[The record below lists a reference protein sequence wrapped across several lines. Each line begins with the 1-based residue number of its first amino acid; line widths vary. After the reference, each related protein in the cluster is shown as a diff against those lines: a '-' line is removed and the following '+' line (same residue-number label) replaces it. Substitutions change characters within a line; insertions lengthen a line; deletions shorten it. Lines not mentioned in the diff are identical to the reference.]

1 MSTRNR
7 LVPMALDRDEKREF
21 KALKAKKKAGELD
34 KAERKRFKALKALKK
49 GDAAAAEG
57 GSAKRQKTED
67 AGETKEEAPAKKEKK
82 AKKAKKSK
90 KGGKAAGGSGGGSSS
105 AEVQAFREAA
115 QIVVEDPQG
124 DEHMPIQTFEAA
136 APLFPAEVLE
146 ACCKGFKEPSP
157 VQAQSWPIVI
167 AGRDIV
173 SIAKTGSGKTLG
185 FVLPGIAH
193 ILEAIKDG
201 GRGKTRALVVAP
213 TRELAQQ
220 SAVVFE
226 QAGAAVRLTGT
237 CIYGGV
243 PKVRN
248 KLRARVN
255 GSERAERANGR
266 VGSSQVAAQTR
277 QCGVLVA
284 ARKQEFW

>member
-1 MSTRNR
+1 
-7 LVPMALDRDEKREF
+7 MALDRDEKREF

-67 AGETKEEAPAKKEKK
+67 VGETKEEAPAKKEKK
-82 AKKAKKSK
+82 AKKAKK
-90 KGGKAAGGSGGGSSS
+90 GGKAAGGSGGGASS

-124 DEHMPIQTFEAA
+124 DEHTPIQTFEAA
-136 APLFPAEVLE
+136 APLFPAEVLD
-146 ACCKGFKEPSP
+146 ACCKGFKAPSP
-157 VQAQSWPIVI
+157 VQAQSWPIVM

-248 KLRARVN
+248 KPASE
-255 GSERAERANGR
+255 SERE
-266 VGSSQVAAQTR
+266 
-277 QCGVLVA
+277 
-284 ARKQEFW
+284 